1 MVNSSS
7 NCNACGSHCYF
18 LGEGLCGS
26 FPSQGLAGA
35 VVHQSGDVI
44 EIALAELS
52 QIGALGQELAEEAI
66 GVLI

>member
-26 FPSQGLAGA
+26 FPSQGLAGP

-52 QIGALGQELAEEAI
+52 QIGALWQELAQEAV